1 MARAQSTVRM
11 PGQMN
16 VLLAE
21 EDTFYDKFRAMDQ
34 ISPNFP
40 QTDVTIALGANDV
53 VTVRTELDRAR
64 TGLYTVDMRTVTTR
78 EAKTHL
84 SQLIREV
91 QAGETVVIL
100 RGKEPVAQLTGLEES
115 ARMRPRVGTITSESV
130 RYTADAFQP
139 LSDEQ
144 LRALDL

>member
-1 MARAQSTVRM
+1 M
-11 PGQMN
+11 PSQMN

-40 QTDVTIALGANDV
+40 QTDVTIVLGANDV

-64 TGLYTVDMRTVTTR
+64 TGLYTVDMRAVTTR

-100 RGKEPVAQLTGLEES
+100 RGKEPVARLTGLEES

-130 RYTADAFQP
+130 RYTADAFP
-139 LSDEQ
+139 PWS
-144 LRALDL
+144 A